1 MRVLVLLLAMMG
13 LVAPVRAATPHRITY
28 LTSTTAY
35 IDAGREDGVVEGT
48 RVEVV
53 KGGVVVAVL
62 RVTDVSS
69 HRAACAI
76 ETGAEALEVGA
87 AVRYEAAEVPPR
99 PDTTPPVGAAT
110 TESGQPIEFAAAKPG
125 QSWMRRMGLRGR
137 IGVRYLT
144 VIDQS
149 GYGGTVSQPSLDV
162 RVDGH
167 GVNGSNFDLQVDV
180 RARHTYQT
188 VADGTQYNDGE
199 ARVYRFNGAW
209 RTMGDRFRVTLGRQ
223 FSSALTSVSTFDGV
237 QTEYD
242 RARWGVGAFVG
253 AQPAPIDYSFSTD
266 IREYGGFVRMRSRP
280 LAAARWEVSAAAIGS
295 YQLGEI
301 NREYISLV
309 GRYANPRLSL
319 FGQQDIDIN
328 RGWRAEVENA
338 GTSLTSTFL
347 TGRYRLTPSLD
358 LDAGYDNRRNVL
370 VYRDYVS
377 PETLFDDSYRRG
389 VWGGAGVRFAR
400 RFRAGVS
407 ARSSSGGSAG
417 DAMSYVGMFSAS
429 RVTPLHIDFRLRS
442 TRYDNERTEGWMHS
456 LSGGVQVGPRWAMEI
471 YGGVRDDF
479 GKEATTPDV
488 HTSWFGANVDVGLRQ
503 SLYLNVSGEHN
514 GQGDSG
520 YHQLYS
526 SLSWRF

>member
-1 MRVLVLLLAMMG
+1 MRMLILLIAMMVA
-13 LVAPVRAATPHRITY
+13 VAPARAATAHRVTY

-35 IDAGREDGVVEGT
+35 IDAGREDGIVEGA

-53 KGGVVVAVL
+53 RNGAVIAVL

-76 ETGAEALEVGA
+76 ESGADVLEVGA
-87 AVRYEAAEVPPR
+87 AVRYEAAPIQPR
-99 PDTTPPVGAAT
+99 PDVNPLTETAASDAGET
-110 TESGQPIEFAAAKPG
+110 AAIVATKPG
-125 QSWMRRMGLRGR
+125 QSWTRRMGLRGR
-137 IGVRYLT
+137 VGVRYLT
-144 VIDQS
+144 VMDQS
-149 GYGGTVSQPSLDV
+149 GFGGTVSQPSLDI

-167 GVNGSNFDLQVDV
+167 GVNKTHFDLQVDV

-188 VADGTQYNDGE
+188 VANGDSYNDGE
-199 ARVYRFNGAW
+199 ARVYRLNGAW
-209 RTMGDRFRVTLGRQ
+209 RSAGDRFRVTAGRQ

-242 RARWGVGAFVG
+242 RARWGLGAFAG
-253 AQPAPIDYSFSTD
+253 TQPTAIDYSFSTD

-280 LAAARWEVSAAAIGS
+280 LAHARWEISAAAIGS
-295 YQLGEI
+295 YELGQI

-309 GRYANPRLSL
+309 GRYANPRLSF

-328 RGWRAEVENA
+328 RGWRAEMENS
-338 GTSLTSTFL
+338 GTSLTSSFV

-358 LDAGYDNRRNVL
+358 LDAGYDNRRNIR

-377 PETLFDDSYRRG
+377 PETEFDDSYRRG
-389 VWGGAGVRFAR
+389 VWGGAGVRFAKR
-400 RFRAGVS
+400 YRAGVS
-407 ARSSSGGSAG
+407 ARSSGGGSAG
-417 DAMSYVGMFSAS
+417 DAMSYVGTFSAS
-429 RVTPLHIDFRLRS
+429 RVTPLHLDFRLRS

-456 LSGGVQVGPRWAMEI
+456 VSGGVQVGPRWAMEI

-479 GKEATTPDV
+479 GKSVTTPDV
-488 HTSWFGANVDVGLRQ
+488 HTSWFGANVDIGLRQ

-514 GQGDSG
+514 GRGDSG
-520 YHQLYS
+520 YEQVYS